1 MHFQIHRGADTNKV
15 YIHELGGVQWT
26 EVASMSE
33 VRRGPSCGVVR
44 NQGTE
49 KEEVVVAAGS
59 KP

>member
-1 MHFQIHRGADTNKV
+1 MGGAEW
-15 YIHELGGVQWT
+15 I

-44 NQGTE
+44 NQGSA
-49 KEEVVVAAGS
+49 KEEVVVAAGF

>member
-1 MHFQIHRGADTNKV
+1 MHFQIHRGPVTNKAYV
-15 YIHELGGVQWT
+15 HQLGGAQWI

-44 NQGTE
+44 NQGTD
-49 KEEVVVAAGS
+49 KEEVVVAAGW